1 MRRTITKKEK
11 KKKNNT
17 QALEVV
23 TPRLYLYLTRKK
35 AIIKVANK

>member
-1 MRRTITKKEK
+1 MRRTITKKK